1 MFLFWSKTS
10 LKASVHART
19 CSKLWFPQSLLES
32 SKSGSRFFIIHLNF
46 HQKSAKISIFR
57 LISSYFFSSRAWI
70 SLWSSISIS
79 SILWQPFWM
88 HICTCK
94 PFRRISTIENWGRM
108 SQICP
113 KYRNIGSKTK
123 ALPIFLCAT
132 TSIHS
137 WIFLTHNLMRLF
149 PEKITT
155 NASKPRIL

>member
-88 HICTCK
+88 HICTFK
-94 PFRRISTIENWGRM
+94 PFQRMLTIENWGRM
-108 SQICP
+108 SQIRP
-113 KYRNIGSKTK
+113 KSGKIGSKT
-123 ALPIFLCAT
+123 IFFCQIFVCSHEYSLLDFPDAQLNET
-132 TSIHS
+132 LS
-137 WIFLTHNLMRLF
+137 WKFYDQ
-149 PEKITT
+149 
-155 NASKPRIL
+155 RIIPSSL